1 MRSNPYLC
9 TMDNL
14 YSIHLADNINL
25 RQLKTPLS
33 ELSSIKLNLIGEST
47 TELFYKTGDN
57 KYLSVY
63 NYGAAAF
70 INFNEE
76 ERNDLIIAIES
87 KSQNIEK
94 EDVIENI
101 QIEFGSKLDFKSNLL
116 TIDAEA
122 KDSTYRIIMFDISQ
136 SVALDY
142 YSKISDVL
150 MDEIN
155 GFAKQL
161 EKEGDLNLSRKEIMK
176 FIGRS
181 LITKN
186 NIVDTLY
193 IFDSP
198 DIAWEDESVDKLH
211 GFLTGVFDLKLRYHE
226 VESTFKVIDENLA
239 TFRDLY
245 QHKSSSNM
253 EKIVIIL
260 IAIEILDIV
269 LNRLHIFK

>member
-1 MRSNPYLC
+1 
-9 TMDNL
+9 MDKL

-25 RQLKTPLS
+25 KSLKSLIS
-33 ELSSIKLNLIGEST
+33 ELTAINLELIGESNA
-47 TELFYKTGDN
+47 ELFYKCEGS

-63 NYGAAAF
+63 NFGAAGF
-70 INFNEE
+70 INFSDK
-76 ERNDLIIAIES
+76 EREVLIKAIES
-87 KSQNIEK
+87 KSTNIEK

-101 QIEFGSKLDFKSNLL
+101 EIEFTGFDKLASFKSNVL
-116 TIDAEA
+116 TLNTELKS
-122 KDSTYRIIMFDISQ
+122 KDTIYRIILFDVSQ

-142 YSKISDVL
+142 YSKIGDVL
-150 MDEIN
+150 LEEIN
-155 GFAKQL
+155 KFARQL
-161 EKEGDLNLSRKEIMK
+161 EKEGDVDLSRKEIMK
-176 FIGRS
+176 FIGKS

-186 NIVDTLY
+186 NIIDTLY

-198 DIAWEDESVDKLH
+198 DITWEDDSVDKLH
-211 GFLTGVFDLKLRYHE
+211 NFLVGEFDLKSRYHE
-226 VESTFKVIDENLA
+226 IESMFKVVDENLE

-253 EKIVIIL
+253 EIIVIIL